1 MFGELNKA
9 MSGIK
14 LFAVADEVDFGDCA
28 LLVDVVVVVVTE
40 GDELSELKRDAN
52 LLWKEDMTK
61 KIFFLQR
68 IRRVCLIVRTK
79 EKRER
84 EKEKERDKKQGG
96 VLRFINNTN
105 CTAKCTTMI
114 VIQQKREIT
123 FFESTG
129 H

>member
-14 LFAVADEVDFGDCA
+14 LFAVAGEADFGDCA
-28 LLVDVVVVVVTE
+28 LLVDVVVVVVAE

-61 KIFFLQR
+61 KRFFSTKNKEFCLQVER
-68 IRRVCLIVRTK
+68 K

-84 EKEKERDKKQGG
+84 ERQKTRRGFKIHQQHILYSKMYYDD
-96 VLRFINNTN
+96 
-105 CTAKCTTMI
+105 CHTT
-114 VIQQKREIT
+114 ET
-123 FFESTG
+123 
-129 H
+129 